1 MGPEHPRP
9 EAAPGTDVA
18 PADPEPALAPGAPLS
33 AGLRCA
39 HRLLAEAGIASARV
53 DAELLVAHLLADA
66 EGRAPGRGEVAAGAI
81 TGRFTVPAG
90 YAELIRRRAAREP
103 LQHLTG
109 RAPFR
114 RLELLVGPGVF
125 VARPE
130 TEVLV
135 DEVSAH
141 LAARRAEAQGSEA
154 SGSEPPGSESA
165 PDPAPLVVDLATGS
179 GALALAVAQENPG
192 TRVIGVERSET
203 ALAWAERNARRVARE
218 HGVRIDLRRED
229 ARDALPG
236 AEGTVEAIVTNPP
249 YIPEDAVPR
258 DPEVARYDPPEAL
271 YGGSPDG
278 LAIPTAFLERAARLL
293 RPGGLLVMEHA
304 EVQAGAVAALF
315 RDRGFHRVR
324 TVRDLTGRD
333 RATAGLA
340 PGYPGER
347 AESAHPRDE
356 RASAP

>member
-1 MGPEHPRP
+1 MGPEHPHP
-9 EAAPGTDVA
+9 EAAPGVDAA
-18 PADPEPALAPGAPLS
+18 PASPDPEPALAPGAPLS

-39 HRLLAEAGIASARV
+39 HRLLAEAGIASARA
-53 DAELLVAHLLADA
+53 DAELLAAHLLADA

-125 VARPE
+125 VPRPE

-135 DEVSAH
+135 DEVNAH
-141 LAARRAEAQGSEA
+141 LAERAAA
-154 SGSEPPGSESA
+154 SSA
-165 PDPAPLVVDLATGS
+165 SAPAPLVVDLATGS
-179 GALALAVAQENPG
+179 GAIALALAQENPG
-192 TRVIGVERSET
+192 ARVIGVERSET

-218 HGVRIDLRRED
+218 HGVRIELRRED
-229 ARDALPG
+229 AREALPG
-236 AEGTVEAIVTNPP
+236 AEGTVEAIATNPP

-258 DPEVARYDPPEAL
+258 DPEVARHDPPEAL
-271 YGGSPDG
+271 YGGSQDG

-304 EVQAGAVAALF
+304 EVQAEAVAALF
-315 RDRGFHRVR
+315 RDRGFHRMR

>member
-1 MGPEHPRP
+1 MGPEHPHP
-9 EAAPGTDVA
+9 EAAPGVDAA
-18 PADPEPALAPGAPLS
+18 PASPDPEPALAPGAPLS

-39 HRLLAEAGIASARV
+39 QRLLAEAGIASARA
-53 DAELLVAHLLADA
+53 DAELLAAHLLADA
-66 EGRAPGRGEVAAGAI
+66 EGRAPGRGEVAAGAT
-81 TGRFTVPAG
+81 TGRLAVPAG

-125 VARPE
+125 VPRPE

-141 LAARRAEAQGSEA
+141 LAARRAEAPGPETP
-154 SGSEPPGSESA
+154 GSEPASE
-165 PDPAPLVVDLATGS
+165 PAPLVVDLATGS

-192 TRVIGVERSET
+192 ARVIGVERSEA

-218 HGVRIDLRRED
+218 HGVRIQLRRGD
-229 ARDALPG
+229 ARHALPG

-249 YIPEDAVPR
+249 YIPEEAVPR

-304 EVQAGAVAALF
+304 EVQAEAVAALF
-315 RDRGFHRVR
+315 RDRGFFRVR